1 MPIDHWLGALVQHD
15 HGAVDADLEALAAT
29 HRPFLSDQC
38 VSNQIERLSGHLGQR
53 HSQVRRLVIAYSLYI
68 RQVDAILER
77 GARSYCASS
86 CPSPPVGCCGREHCA
101 ILNVA
106 DLMSSRNSPAALH
119 MAHMIG
125 LLQKAESAHSVASF
139 GRTLQGSHCSLLAS
153 DGCTLRLFKSPR
165 CAHFLCHE
173 LGADLVA
180 QSGGRAQGFVDAMQR
195 AEGCTIS
202 SPADYWSPRVI
213 LEADALYGEAD

>member
-1 MPIDHWLGALVQHD
+1 MAETAFPPLGVKLLGAQVGELID
-15 HGAVDADLEALAAT
+15 
-29 HRPFLSDQC
+29 P
-38 VSNQIERLSGHLGQR
+38 GQ
-53 HSQVRRLVIAYSLYI
+53 
-68 RQVDAILER
+68 
-77 GARSYCASS
+77 
-86 CPSPPVGCCGREHCA
+86 
-101 ILNVA
+101 
-106 DLMSSRNSPAALH
+106 
-119 MAHMIG
+119 MIG